1 MESVDRFSNLT
12 ARECADEVRA
22 DLLRR
27 LAGHQIEIHSKA
39 ERKFDYLRDEFAF
52 VIEVKNPFPGGIDLE
67 LEVAD
72 EITLFFGSWHA
83 HYAFNLEE
91 YEWEFLEGLQ
101 GFLAGKTS
109 VISFWHENAWLS
121 SSCSQNPL
129 SVQMGWEALIA
140 ESFLDF
146 EDKEMMPKLNR
157 PGGLIKVENWF
168 PEKSFQLTWPGM
180 SSQSGLR

>member
-39 ERKFDYLRDEFAF
+39 ERKFDYLPDEFAF

-109 VISFWHENAWLS
+109 VISFPRS
-121 SSCSQNPL
+121 PQP
-129 SVQMGWEALIA
+129 I
-140 ESFLDF
+140 
-146 EDKEMMPKLNR
+146 
-157 PGGLIKVENWF
+157 
-168 PEKSFQLTWPGM
+168 
-180 SSQSGLR
+180 